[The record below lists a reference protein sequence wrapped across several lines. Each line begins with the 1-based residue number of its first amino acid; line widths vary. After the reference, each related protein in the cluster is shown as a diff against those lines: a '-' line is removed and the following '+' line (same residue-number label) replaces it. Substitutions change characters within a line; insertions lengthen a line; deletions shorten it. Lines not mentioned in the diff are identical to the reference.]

1 MEFDK
6 VFSLDW
12 VQTIISEPIYL
23 SIVVIFILISIY
35 SILKKFFKLLI
46 FILTGL
52 LVYISFLI
60 YTGEDLPGDSEEI
73 INPMIDQAGELIK
86 NASEKLQN
94 LSTE

>member
-6 VFSLDW
+6 VFNLDW

-46 FILTGL
+46 FILAGL

-86 NASEKLQN
+86 NASEKLQDM
-94 LSTE
+94 SK

>member
-46 FILTGL
+46 FILAGL

-86 NASEKLQN
+86 NASEKLQK